1 MKIRAEP
8 CAHKEGNILRGD
20 IWEIL
25 KLKPGRRA
33 SSRAKVLLDALRRT
47 DLLRRTKLEIRIC
60 NWGCLTTVR
69 AFKTQPGAWWGG
81 EGVVSVPQMGSE
93 HGRKFYGPEQ
103 GLIWL
108 RHRPNHF
115 VS

>member
-1 MKIRAEP
+1 MLLTCRWKTWLDQTTKIRAEP
-8 CAHKEGNILRGD
+8 CAHKEGNVLRGG

-33 SSRAKVLLDALRRT
+33 SSRAKVT
-47 DLLRRTKLEIRIC
+47 RRTKLEIRSW

-81 EGVVSVPQMGSE
+81 G
-93 HGRKFYGPEQ
+93 
-103 GLIWL
+103 GLCATDGL
-108 RHRPNHF
+108 
-115 VS
+115 

>member
-8 CAHKEGNILRGD
+8 CAHKEGNILRGG

-33 SSRAKVLLDALRRT
+33 SSRAKVLLGALRRT
-47 DLLRRTKLEIRIC
+47 DLLRRTKLEISIW
-60 NWGCLTTVR
+60 NWGCLTTGHS
-69 AFKTQPGAWWGG
+69 KHNPELGG
-81 EGVVSVPQMGSE
+81 QGVVSVPQMGSE
-93 HGRKFYGPEQ
+93 HGQKFYGPEQ

-108 RHRPNHF
+108 RHSPNHF